1 MYILVTKM
9 FYWLVI
15 FNTKIGETC
24 LDTLLYQ
31 HELRNVNKELTC
43 YKNSE
48 NPSCTDF
55 ILTNNPRS
63 FFKTSTFFTGLSD
76 FHKLVLSVFNTTFCK
91 SKPKEITN
99 RNLKIF
105 EEESFNHELKN
116 KSYQQQ
122 YKKLLIF
129 WKCVFRYT

>member
-1 MYILVTKM
+1 M
-9 FYWLVI
+9 I
-15 FNTKIGETC
+15 FNAQIGETC
-24 LDTLLYQ
+24 LDILLYQ

-48 NPSCTDF
+48 IPSCTDF

-129 WKCVFRYT
+129 